1 MVQYTGCMEHYAHL
15 QEEFV
20 VVAAP
25 LAQVERVMTEQPL
38 MLRWMS
44 PAVRFEPLE
53 GWSFARGAR
62 WRLTLTGLGRV
73 LEASYIVY
81 DRQPGLILWA
91 FDGFWEGFDAW
102 HWRPYQ
108 DNLKHTLIQNRI
120 EYNLRIPIIDLLWPA
135 TVGPLM
141 GWDARVQMRRLKRVC
156 EEDAVGEQA

>member
-1 MVQYTGCMEHYAHL
+1 MEQHKHL
-15 QEEFV
+15 LEEFIV
-20 VVAAP
+20 VSAP
-25 LAQVERVMTEQPL
+25 MERVDAVMTDRAL

-53 GWSFARGAR
+53 RWSFEQGAR

-73 LEASYIVY
+73 LEASYRVY

-102 HWRPYQ
+102 HWLPHEGSSTQ
-108 DNLKHTLIQNRI
+108 TLIQNRV
-120 EYNLRIPIIDLLWPA
+120 EYTLRIPIMDLLWPA

-141 GWDARVQMRRLKRVC
+141 GWDAKVQMRRLKSVC
-156 EEDAVGEQA
+156 EEAIAARPRETEE